1 MAQLKLFIAIHP
13 SELLDQILALEIV
26 ANCKVSL
33 CSVDGDWISE
43 AQAAK
48 PDAVLAK
55 VDDFNEADLS
65 QLEASN
71 LTEIADIIFLSEG
84 TPNEFLDQAM
94 LVGASYHLRTPL
106 EEEFL
111 TEVLEELEL
120 EAAAESSESINAVR
134 SELDQFGLL
143 LGSSKPMRKLFRI
156 IRKASASQ
164 VNVLVAGESG
174 VGKELVA
181 NTIHLMSD
189 RRDKEIMTLNCGA
202 ISPELIESE
211 LFGHIK
217 GAFTGATETR
227 SGIFEQ
233 ADGSTLFL
241 DEVTEMPLEQ
251 QVKLLRVLETGEY
264 KKVGSNKAQYCD
276 VRVVSATNRDPAQA
290 IKDEVFREDLY
301 FRLAQFPI
309 QVPPLRVRG
318 EDIVGL
324 AQHFL
329 AYRNSEESTAV
340 EISEAALEKLRSH
353 SWPGN
358 VRDLKY
364 TIERA
369 YILADQVI
377 DANHILLDSLEEE
390 ERGLAV
396 PEGSS
401 LEEIE
406 KQVILDTLDETGGKK
421 NETAERLGI
430 SVKTLY
436 NKLERYKSDD
446 E

>member
-1 MAQLKLFIAIHP
+1 
-13 SELLDQILALEIV
+13 
-26 ANCKVSL
+26 
-33 CSVDGDWISE
+33 
-43 AQAAK
+43 
-48 PDAVLAK
+48 LAK
-55 VDDFNEADLS
+55 LN
-65 QLEASN
+65 
-71 LTEIADIIFLSEG
+71 IFLSVPDADLLNRILDLPCIPKCEVNLAGSGSNWIQEAVSSNADAVIARVDGFSVDDLEQLVASSLADQADLIFLSDG
-84 TPNEFLDQAM
+84 TPNEHIDQAM
-94 LVGASYHLRTPL
+94 LTGASYHLRTPL
-106 EEEFL
+106 EAEYLNEL
-111 TEVLEELEL
+111 VEELVAEI
-120 EAAAESSESINAVR
+120 AAEDSTSVDAVR

-143 LGSSKPMRKLFRI
+143 LGSSKPMRKLFRV
-156 IRKASASQ
+156 IRKAAASH
-164 VNVLVAGESG
+164 VNVLVNGESG

-189 RRDKEIMTLNCGA
+189 RRDQEIMTLNCAA

-264 KKVGSNKAQYCD
+264 KKVGSNDIQHCD
-276 VRVVSATNRDPAQA
+276 VRVVSATNREPAQA
-290 IKDEVFREDLY
+290 INDEIFREDLY

-309 QVPPLRVRG
+309 KVPPLRVRG
-318 EDIVGL
+318 DDIVGL

-329 AYRNSEESTAV
+329 AYRNNEENTATV
-340 EISEAALEKLRSH
+340 ISEAALEKLNSH
-353 SWPGN
+353 AWPGN

-369 YILADQVI
+369 YILAEGVI
-377 DANHILLDSLEEE
+377 EANHILLDSLEEPE
-390 ERGLAV
+390 SSLSVPTGL
-396 PEGSS
+396 S

-406 KQVILDTLDETGGKK
+406 KQAILTTLDETGGKK

-436 NKLERYKSDD
+436 NKLEKYKTD
-446 E
+446 EA

>member
-1 MAQLKLFIAIHP
+1 MAKLNLFISVPDAD
-13 SELLDQILALEIV
+13 LLNQVLALSCIPDCE
-26 ANCKVSL
+26 VSL
-33 CSVDGDWISE
+33 AESADNWLQEAAASDADAVIARVDGFSADDLE
-43 AQAAK
+43 Q
-48 PDAVLAK
+48 LA
-55 VDDFNEADLS
+55 ES
-65 QLEASN
+65 G
-71 LTEIADIIFLSEG
+71 LTEQADVIFLSDG
-84 TPNEFLDQAM
+84 TPNEYVDQAM
-94 LVGASYHLRTPL
+94 LTGASYHLRTPL
-106 EEEFL
+106 EADFL
-111 TEVLEELEL
+111 NELIEELIAET
-120 EAAAESSESINAVR
+120 AAEQGKSVDAVR

-143 LGSSKPMRKLFRI
+143 LGSSKPMRKLFRV
-156 IRKASASQ
+156 IRKAAASH
-164 VNVLVAGESG
+164 VNVLVNGESG

-189 RRDKEIMTLNCGA
+189 RRDQEIMTLNCGA

-211 LFGHIK
+211 LFGHVK

-227 SGIFEQ
+227 TGIFEQ

-251 QVKLLRVLETGEY
+251 QVKLLRVLETGEF
-264 KKVGSNKAQYCD
+264 KKVGSNEIQHCD

-290 IKDEVFREDLY
+290 INDEIFREDLY

-309 QVPPLRVRG
+309 KVPPLRARG

-329 AYRNSEESTAV
+329 AYRNNEENTATV
-340 EISEAALEKLRSH
+340 ISEAALEKLSSH
-353 SWPGN
+353 AWPGN

-369 YILADQVI
+369 YILAESVI
-377 DANHILLDSLEEE
+377 EANHILLDSLEEPTTS
-390 ERGLAV
+390 LSV
-396 PEGSS
+396 PEGLS

-406 KQVILDTLDETGGKK
+406 KQAILTTLDETGGKK

-436 NKLERYKSDD
+436 NKLEKYKAD
-446 E
+446 ES

>member
-1 MAQLKLFIAIHP
+1 
-13 SELLDQILALEIV
+13 
-26 ANCKVSL
+26 
-33 CSVDGDWISE
+33 
-43 AQAAK
+43 
-48 PDAVLAK
+48 
-55 VDDFNEADLS
+55 
-65 QLEASN
+65 
-71 LTEIADIIFLSEG
+71 
-84 TPNEFLDQAM
+84 
-94 LVGASYHLRTPL
+94 
-106 EEEFL
+106 
-111 TEVLEELEL
+111 
-120 EAAAESSESINAVR
+120 
-134 SELDQFGLL
+134 
-143 LGSSKPMRKLFRI
+143 MRKLFRV
-156 IRKASASQ
+156 IRKAAASH
-164 VNVLVAGESG
+164 VNVLVNGESG

-189 RRDKEIMTLNCGA
+189 RRDQEIMTLNCGA

-227 SGIFEQ
+227 TGIFEQ

-251 QVKLLRVLETGEY
+251 QVKLLRVLETGEF
-264 KKVGSNKAQYCD
+264 KKVGSNEIQHCD

-290 IKDEVFREDLY
+290 INDEIFREDLY

-309 QVPPLRVRG
+309 KVPPLRARG

-329 AYRNSEESTAV
+329 AYRNNEENTATV
-340 EISEAALEKLRSH
+340 ISEAALEKLSSH
-353 SWPGN
+353 AWPGN

-369 YILADQVI
+369 YILAESVI
-377 DANHILLDSLEEE
+377 EANHILLDSLEEPTTS
-390 ERGLAV
+390 LSV
-396 PEGSS
+396 PEGLS

-406 KQVILDTLDETGGKK
+406 KQAILKTLDETGGKK

-436 NKLERYKSDD
+436 NKLEKYKAD
-446 E
+446 ES